1 MCLIL
6 LSYQNH
12 SEYPLVIAANR
23 DELYDRPAT
32 PAEFWKE
39 NPNILAGRDIQAGGT
54 WLGVSRKGL
63 IAMITNYREV
73 QRFDPKATTR
83 GKLVSD
89 FLTGHVP
96 ALDYLEDLRSNA
108 DVYNGFNLILGD
120 KTGLYYFSN
129 RAENISTLA
138 SGIYGLSNHLLDTP
152 WPKVSK
158 SKARFSEAVEQT
170 GMDENKLFEILC
182 DSAPAQDEQLPDT
195 GVGIEL
201 ERMLSPVFIKSPKY
215 GTRCSTLIYVDRHD
229 QLVFVERTYDPLSSA
244 WKESRFNI
252 SWESSS

>member
-6 LSYQNH
+6 LSYQSH

-23 DELYDRPAT
+23 DEFYGRPAA

-39 NPNILAGRDIQAGGT
+39 NPDILAGRDIQAGGT
-54 WLGVSRKGL
+54 WLGVSRKGR

-73 QRFDPKATTR
+73 QRFDPKAPTR

-89 FLTGHVP
+89 FLTGNVP
-96 ALDYLEDLRSNA
+96 ASDYLADLRPNA

-129 RAENISTLA
+129 RTENISTLA
-138 SGIYGLSNHLLDTP
+138 SGKYGFSNHLLDTP

-158 SKARFSEAVEQT
+158 SKARFGQLLGQPKIQE
-170 GMDENKLFEILC
+170 DDLFEVLT
-182 DSAPAQDEQLPDT
+182 DAAAANDDQLPDT

-201 ERMLSPVFIKSPKY
+201 ERMLSPVFIKSLKY
-215 GTRCSTLIYVDRHD
+215 GTRCSTLIYIDRHG
-229 QLVFVERTYDPLSSA
+229 QLLFVERTHDPLSSA
-244 WKESRFNI
+244 TAESRF
-252 SWESSS
+252 SFKWEGLL

>member
-6 LSYQNH
+6 LSYQSH
-12 SEYPLVIAANR
+12 SEYPLLIAANR
-23 DELYDRPAT
+23 DEFYDRPAT

-39 NPNILAGRDIQAGGT
+39 NPDILAGRDIQAGGT
-54 WLGVSRKGL
+54 WLGVSKWGR

-73 QRFDPKATTR
+73 QRFDPKAPTR

-89 FLTGHVP
+89 FLTGNVP
-96 ALDYLEDLRSNA
+96 ASDYLEDLRPNA
-108 DVYNGFNLILGD
+108 SAYNGFNLILGD
-120 KTGLYYFSN
+120 HTGLYYFSN
-129 RAENISTLA
+129 RTE
-138 SGIYGLSNHLLDTP
+138 GIFKLTPGQYGLSNHLLDTP

-158 SKARFSEAVEQT
+158 SKARFLQALEQRRI
-170 GMDENKLFEILC
+170 DEKKLFEILS

-215 GTRCSTLIYVDRHD
+215 GTRCSTLIYIGRHD
-229 QLVFVERTYDPLSSA
+229 ELVFVERTYDPVTSV
-244 WKESRFNI
+244 WKESRFSI
-252 SWESSS
+252 RRKGAL